1 MNIISRFFN
10 NEQRTVW
17 AFFLGASFL
26 LALGFFL
33 QVQSDEKTAADSS
46 DHAIGS
52 DQPKSGGSIELTRL
66 NESSAD
72 LLLAEEATLFD
83 PTPMF
88 LPTQWNSGQN
98 ALPDNLIRVPGRSF
112 QDYPPKLIY
121 REASLAL
128 SLPSGRGLPDRA
140 VEVLA
145 KLDLES
151 PLMALGKED
160 ASLAKLEGR
169 MAQIEVTSA
178 KTGQRVLVTAV
189 QSAAVPGEEWQ
200 PLEFLVAI
208 DPAGV
213 VGAPVITERSGSE
226 PVDRFFRDYLAKTMR
241 VGERLAPGAY
251 RVLVGP

>member
-1 MNIISRFFN
+1 M
-10 NEQRTVW
+10 VW
-17 AFFLGASFL
+17 AFFLGASL
-26 LALGFFL
+26 LVVAGFFL
-33 QVQSDEKTAADSS
+33 KLQPEEKIAADSS
-46 DHAIGS
+46 DHTVSS
-52 DQPKSGGSIELTRL
+52 DQSKSWGLIELTRL

-72 LLLAEEATLFD
+72 LLLAEEATLLD
-83 PTPMF
+83 PTPLF
-88 LPTQWNSGQN
+88 LPTPWNSGQN
-98 ALPDNLIRVPGRSF
+98 ALPDNLIRVSGRSF

-128 SLPSGRGLPDRA
+128 SLPAGRGLPERA

-151 PLMALGKED
+151 LLMALGKEEV
-160 ASLAKLEGR
+160 SLVKLEGR

-178 KTGQRVLVTAV
+178 KTGQRVLVKVV
-189 QSAAVPGEEWQ
+189 QAAAVPGEGWQ

-208 DPAGV
+208 DPAGL

-226 PVDRFFRDYLAKTMR
+226 PVDRFFREYLAKTMR